1 MKKLFALILTTL
13 LVATMAVS
21 AFASEAGACK
31 GIVPKVEAGS
41 VVVDGVKDAAYENAL
56 CVDINQFLSGADLGT
71 YGKAYMLW
79 TDGSYYLFVE
89 VFDEDVAT
97 PSEAAHLN
105 TPWTTDSVEMFF
117 DFSNEA
123 ADLAEQYRIDC
134 TGYPSYYI
142 QGGAYYAYGP
152 EDAKEYFDEYAASK
166 TDVGYNVEMRVNLK
180 EALADYEIKEG
191 NSIGLQLQI
200 NDSVEGGGD
209 VQTGIYN
216 MDSSLNAGS
225 WDVDKYDYVTLGGY
239 LENTAETEAET
250 EAAPETEAETVAET
264 EAETTAPETE
274 AETTAE
280 TEAAEETVETP
291 AETTAP
297 QTFDMGV
304 IVAALAAVSAAGYA
318 VSKKRK

>member
-1 MKKLFALILTTL
+1 
-13 LVATMAVS
+13 
-21 AFASEAGACK
+21 
-31 GIVPKVEAGS
+31 
-41 VVVDGVKDAAYENAL
+41 
-56 CVDINQFLSGADLGT
+56 
-71 YGKAYMLW
+71 
-79 TDGSYYLFVE
+79 
-89 VFDEDVAT
+89 
-97 PSEAAHLN
+97 
-105 TPWTTDSVEMFF
+105 MFF

-123 ADLAEQYRIDC
+123 VGLAEQYRIDC

-142 QGGAYYAYGP
+142 QGGAYFAYGP
-152 EDAKEYFDEYAASK
+152 EDAKEYFDEYAAAK

-180 EALADYEIKEG
+180 EALEDYELKEG

-239 LENTAETEAET
+239 LENTAETEPET

-264 EAETTAPETE
+264 VAETEAPETE
-274 AETTAE
+274 AE

-304 IVAALAAVSAAGYA
+304 IAAVAAAVSAAGYA

>member
-1 MKKLFALILTTL
+1 MKKLFALIMTTL

-250 EAAPETEAETVAET
+250 EAETTAPETEAET

-274 AETTAE
+274 AET
-280 TEAAEETVETP
+280 EAAEETVETS

-304 IVAALAAVSAAGYA
+304 IAAALAAVSAAGYA